1 VGRAVAVYA
10 STCPRWA
17 EAETPSDGGG
27 RSHEPHAEQHP
38 GGQAVVDG
46 HLKGLGG
53 GVVGEARDVAGADAG
68 GLAGV
73 TSRDRRVRMR
83 RIRDV

>member
-1 VGRAVAVYA
+1 
-10 STCPRWA
+10 
-17 EAETPSDGGG
+17 
-27 RSHEPHAEQHP
+27 
-38 GGQAVVDG
+38 VDG

-53 GVVGEARDVAGADAG
+53 GTVGEARDVAGADAG
-68 GLAGV
+68 GPARV